1 MNTPKVTFGIVNC
14 NRLHYMRSCLESLL
28 YCTDSYDNKEI
39 IIVDNASVEQGTS
52 EYLDEKEKQGIIVI
66 RREKRDPSNEF
77 AKGLNV
83 IIENST
89 GEYICPLQGDMQFIV
104 KGKWLERYIEYFQK
118 YKSNIGCMGL
128 DAQRKVRIKNHAPY
142 AIFDNSDLN
151 SDFRFFIDPKRSPI
165 CGAGD
170 VLYSRE
176 TIEKIYPWCV
186 NNLNHEGGNDS
197 ETAMLNKVKNLISS
211 GDLNNDLVFIS
222 PQIPVSAAIW
232 TDRRGTN
239 ARVRGNRRYGDY
251 WPPKEDFRYYKIF
264 DLQEIA
270 STQTKDNLPIPIDN
284 FAIGIGW
291 NTPKDSQGNWLKN
304 PINPEYAKEDDF
316 VDLFYKSEISEN
328 KTDNK
333 CYDYLSEWM
342 NDE

>member
-66 RREKRDPSNEF
+66 RQEKRDPSNEF

-104 KGKWLERYIEYFQK
+104 KGPWLEKYIEYFEK
-118 YKSNIGCMGL
+118 YKDRIGCIAF
-128 DAQRKVRIKNHAPY
+128 DAQRKIRIEAHAPFKT
-142 AIFDNSDLN
+142 FDNIDLE
-151 SDFRFFIDPKRSPI
+151 SDFRFFIDSKRNPI

-170 VLYSRE
+170 VMYSRE
-176 TIEKIYPWCV
+176 ILETIYPWNV
-186 NNLNHEGGNDS
+186 KNKNHEGGNDS
-197 ETAMLNKVKNLISS
+197 ETAMLEKIEKLHKVGLLKNISC
-211 GDLNNDLVFIS
+211 IS

-232 TDRRGTN
+232 TDSRGTN

-251 WPPKEDFRYYKIF
+251 WAPKKDFRYYEIF
-264 DLQEIA
+264 SLEEI
-270 STQTKDNLPIPIDN
+270 SSQCDEKTYPLPIDML
-284 FAIGIGW
+284 ARGIGW
-291 NTPKDSQGNWLKN
+291 DVPKDNFGRWLKN
-304 PINPEYAKEDDF
+304 PIRPENAGPSDYVSLISKNE
-316 VDLFYKSEISEN
+316 LEEKNKS
-328 KTDNK
+328 
-333 CYDYLSEWM
+333 YDYVDEWL
-342 NDE
+342 DD